1 MTEVKPSMDGAAKLA
16 RAKHREIDIRYGKRR
31 DRDRAFLAPFRI
43 AEMNRFLADKY
54 QGLLP
59 DDDAGR
65 DDARMMLDHLAMMSG
80 NQLAR
85 MNAWLGS
92 WAPWMPAD
100 EVTAL
105 ITKVIAKPIKRKAD
119 TLGAR
124 LGLREADRTRLRIT
138 TIGSVDVTNA
148 ERAAARKARKRQ
160 SKQAMRRAKGKLTRS
175 DYLAQSKENAKPWIS
190 EGISRRTWYRR
201 QKLAE

>member
-1 MTEVKPSMDGAAKLA
+1 
-16 RAKHREIDIRYGKRR
+16 
-31 DRDRAFLAPFRI
+31 
-43 AEMNRFLADKY
+43 
-54 QGLLP
+54 
-59 DDDAGR
+59 
-65 DDARMMLDHLAMMSG
+65 
-80 NQLAR
+80 
-85 MNAWLGS
+85 
-92 WAPWMPAD
+92 
-100 EVTAL
+100 
-105 ITKVIAKPIKRKAD
+105 
-119 TLGAR
+119 
-124 LGLREADRTRLRIT
+124 LRIT